1 MGWHEPDGC
10 WRMKA
15 RGVAFGRAMAA
26 LALGLALVIGVPLLL
41 ITLVGNPLPAEL
53 PSLNEIRILLTQNG
67 QGFTDFLISTL
78 AVLIWVIW
86 AQLIVALVVEVVA
99 TARHAETRRL
109 RIAPGVQGF
118 AARLI
123 AAITLATVLAAGP
136 LVAPAVG
143 ALSFDDVANAVV
155 PSTLVGDV
163 RTALSSTVAR
173 PVATA
178 PVHDVAMSGRA
189 TRPAKQ
195 ATYMVV
201 ADHTELWDLAD
212 AAYGDGVSWKRIAQA
227 NAGSI
232 DANGVPI
239 TAETEVVA
247 PGTELVLPGAID
259 GAQVDGFG
267 LLTHRQHQ
275 EPGPMAALAGSDRHR
290 VGSGDSMWTMAE
302 NRVADQLG
310 RQGTEA
316 EVASYWAD
324 VVASNQDVSSGDVD
338 MIYPGEM
345 LAMPGSPSGDLQQ
358 LSGALSDPAREP
370 SPALNGS
377 EHIITDG
384 PIDLGSRP
392 PARNGDPS
400 DPLARDSVEEPVSPS
415 AARVSESAPVV
426 PAAAVVDTSASN
438 TAPAPAVGLVALG
451 TAMLSAGVV
460 SAIRRRRDAQRRTRP
475 AGTMAPAPSSEA
487 AAFEAAILHSSHEL
501 KESTQGLGWRAMP
514 AATVRALRAAGT
526 VEVHA
531 VASGQLVAVA
541 VSSTGENTAPE
552 RLDLGPESSG
562 QAASPVAAEATGPTT
577 DDLAASGA
585 PVMAASVI
593 IGTETA
599 TGEAVLLDL
608 IASTP
613 IGLSGSVEHV
623 RRFVRSAVLD
633 LAVSER
639 ADDIC
644 VIAIGVGN
652 ELNDLERVHVVSSY
666 PEALSHIVRTGHGGG
681 DGTTPVVALAASAPP
696 SGDGSVQS
704 MLDIGATVMAP
715 GIDAV
720 STVSIESDRVVISPS
735 GTIAA
740 LAAFDDDQY
749 RSVSELVEATSSK
762 AIELVDPTVRVEDVL
777 DVAAIADCPVEPGLI
792 EVKILGPVEVDGAAS
807 FSSLKAVDVITYL
820 AFHRHGVDADQ
831 IKSWVWPPFDPP
843 TDKAFANV
851 MSRARTGLGADL
863 DGEPYL
869 SRAGADKTYRLD
881 SAVTTDFDRV
891 RALGELADE
900 SRDSSATLV
909 LLRQAL
915 DLIRGVPFTGGAAS
929 SFAWADNHVR
939 AQVEY
944 TIDEMVHRCA
954 DLALELGDLGTARW
968 AALKGLELVPGCEQC
983 FRRRFLIAR
992 AGNNRSELRR
1002 AMVDLEAAAMVDLGE
1017 PEAVDNISGDLLD
1030 LYHELD
1036 RALVAGTP

>member
-1 MGWHEPDGC
+1 
-10 WRMKA
+10 
-15 RGVAFGRAMAA
+15 VAFGRAAA
-26 LALGLALVIGVPLLL
+26 ALGLAAALVIGVPLLL
-41 ITLVGNPLPAEL
+41 ITVVGNPLPSEL

-67 QGFTDFLISTL
+67 QGFTHFLISTL
-78 AVLIWVIW
+78 SMLIWVIW
-86 AQLIVALVVEVVA
+86 AQLIVALVAEVIA
-99 TARHAETRRL
+99 TARHIETRRL
-109 RIAPGVQGF
+109 RIVPGMQGV

-123 AAITLATVLAAGP
+123 TSITLATVLAAGP
-136 LVAPAVG
+136 LVAPALG
-143 ALSFDDVANAVV
+143 ALSFDDVASAAV
-155 PSTLVGDV
+155 PSELVVDV
-163 RTALSSTVAR
+163 RATPLSITGAPIVTAQGGNAAISSRAAMPSRTGLSA
-173 PVATA
+173 
-178 PVHDVAMSGRA
+178 DE
-189 TRPAKQ
+189 

-201 ADHTELWDLAD
+201 ADHTELWDLAET
-212 AAYGDGVSWKRIAQA
+212 AYGDGVAWKRIAQA
-227 NAGSI
+227 NAGST
-232 DANGVPI
+232 DANGVAI

-247 PGTELVLPGAID
+247 PGTELVLPGVIN
-259 GAQVDGFG
+259 GAQVGGFG
-267 LLTHRQHQ
+267 SLIARQ
-275 EPGPMAALAGSDRHR
+275 GPEAHPQAALAGNDLQR
-290 VGSGDSMWTMAE
+290 VDSGDSMWTMAE

-310 RQGTEA
+310 RPGTEA
-316 EVASYWAD
+316 EVASYWVD
-324 VVASNQDVSSGDVD
+324 VVASNRDVLSGDVD

-345 LAMPGSPSGDLQQ
+345 LDMSGRPSGDKQR
-358 LSGALSDPAREP
+358 LSGAVLDPAHETSSAP
-370 SPALNGS
+370 NGP
-377 EHIITDG
+377 EYIVADG
-384 PIDLGSRP
+384 PIGPRSSSPTRD
-392 PARNGDPS
+392 GDPLNR
-400 DPLARDSVEEPVSPS
+400 PILQPVEESVSPS
-415 AARVSESAPVV
+415 ATHGSEPTPVAV
-426 PAAAVVDTSASN
+426 AVAADTSVSN
-438 TAPAPAVGLVALG
+438 TAPAHAAGLVALG

-514 AATVRALRAAGT
+514 ASTVQALRTAGT

-531 VASGQLVAVA
+531 AASGQLVAVA
-541 VSSTGENTAPE
+541 VSSIGDDTLLE
-552 RLDLGPESSG
+552 RLHLGPESSG
-562 QAASPVAAEATGPTT
+562 QSASPVAAEAAGSTT
-577 DDLAASGA
+577 DGLPANGA
-585 PVMAASVI
+585 PAMAASVI
-593 IGTETA
+593 IGTETI

-613 IGLSGSVEHV
+613 IGLSGSIEHV

-639 ADDIC
+639 AGDIC

-652 ELNDLERVHVVSSY
+652 ELADLERVHVVSSY
-666 PEALSHIVRTGHGGG
+666 SEALSHIVRTGHGGG
-681 DGTTPVVALAASAPP
+681 DGTTPVVALSASAPP
-696 SGDGSVQS
+696 SGDRSVQS

-715 GIDAV
+715 GIDAA
-720 STVSIESDRVVISPS
+720 STVSIESDRVVIGPS
-735 GTIAA
+735 GTIAVPAA
-740 LAAFDDDQY
+740 LDDDDY
-749 RSVSELVEATSSK
+749 RAVSELVETTSPT
-762 AIELVDPTVRVEDVL
+762 AIELVDPSMRVEDVL
-777 DVAAIADCPVEPGLI
+777 DVAAVADCPVDPGLI
-792 EVKILGPVEVDGAAS
+792 EVKILGPVLVSGAAP

-851 MSRARTGLGADL
+851 MSRARTGLGADV
-863 DGEPYL
+863 DGGPYL

-891 RALGELADE
+891 RALGELADR
-900 SRDSSATLV
+900 SHDSSATLV

-915 DLIRGVPFTGGAAS
+915 ELIRGVPFTGGAAS

-954 DLALELGDLGTARW
+954 DLALKLGDLGTARW

-1036 RALVAGTP
+1036 RALVAGTS